1 MKKTLFGLA
10 MAATVS
16 LATPAWADNYK
27 IDTDGAHAF
36 INFRMSHLGY
46 SFIQGRFDTFSGSF
60 KFDKSKPAES
70 SITVDIDPASVNTNH
85 QKRDDHI
92 RGEDFLFVSEHKTA
106 KFESTKIEVTG
117 DNTGK
122 VHGNLTL
129 RGVTKPITIDVTY
142 IGGGDDPWGGHRQG
156 FVGTT
161 SFVLADFGVPHGI
174 GKGTIQMTLDVEGIR
189 Q

>member
-10 MAATVS
+10 MAATIT
-16 LATPAWADNYK
+16 LAAPAFAEDYT
-27 IDTDGAHAF
+27 IDTAGAHAS
-36 INFRMSHLGY
+36 INFRMNHLGY
-46 SFIQGRFDTFSGSF
+46 SFIQGRFDKFDGTF
-60 KFDKSKPAES
+60 KFDKANPGTST
-70 SITVDIDPASVNTNH
+70 IVVNIDPASVNTNH

-92 RGEDFLFVSEHKTA
+92 RSEDFLFVSQHPTA
-106 KFESTKIEVTG
+106 KFESTSIEVTG
-117 DNTGK
+117 ENTGK
-122 VHGNLTL
+122 VTGDLTF

-142 IGGGDDPWGGHRQG
+142 VGGGDDPWGGHRQG
-156 FVGTT
+156 FTGTT